1 MDLSPHLELS
11 CNVNCHGVI
20 VLIHMCIALYLFLKI
35 FFQVITFTVCRSAIL
50 LPKFCDMF
58 SYAEINISHASNVW
72 LYRWLVCAR
81 AFFIFCVGWAVF
93 FTRPFVCVCVCACVL
108 LVMRVQGSL
117 RVVLNTMIWPNML
130 VERSSQRS
138 VRISAIDAEDGIK
151 IYLIQVRVCINN
163 SNNKNN
169 TE

>member
-1 MDLSPHLELS
+1 
-11 CNVNCHGVI
+11 
-20 VLIHMCIALYLFLKI
+20 
-35 FFQVITFTVCRSAIL
+35 
-50 LPKFCDMF
+50 
-58 SYAEINISHASNVW
+58 
-72 LYRWLVCAR
+72 
-81 AFFIFCVGWAVF
+81 
-93 FTRPFVCVCVCACVL
+93 
-108 LVMRVQGSL
+108 MRVQGSL

>member
-20 VLIHMCIALYLFLKI
+20 VLIHMCIALYLFFKI

-58 SYAEINISHASNVW
+58 SYAEINISRASNVW

-93 FTRPFVCVCVCACVL
+93 FTRPFVCVCVCLRAASDAGAGQSACC
-108 LVMRVQGSL
+108 
-117 RVVLNTMIWPNML
+117 
-130 VERSSQRS
+130 
-138 VRISAIDAEDGIK
+138 AEHNDLAK
-151 IYLIQVRVCINN
+151 HARRAL
-163 SNNKNN
+163 
-169 TE
+169 